1 MTYRPLLT
9 KNMQRGLANN
19 LQQRSSVMKDVEDV
33 FNPNILFSKK
43 PNTRYGPAVFDA
55 IMMRTA

>member
-1 MTYRPLLT
+1 
-9 KNMQRGLANN
+9 MQRGLANN

-43 PNTRYGPAVFDA
+43 PNAIYGPAVFDA
-55 IMMRTA
+55 IMMGTA